1 MKQRPWRLARGE
13 RVRMEAA
20 LSSLRVSASDGTI
33 MGAARALDRAVF
45 DIIGERWRTYDLSP
59 EWRRIARARLAI
71 AIRAALR
78 ADEDARCEEVRARV
92 SSFYS
97 EADYER
103 SEMRG
108 AAEDWCDSLREWPP
122 LRSVAYEWP
131 DGVPV
136 PPSVLMFH
144 VPYVGTFVLP
154 SRVPR
159 ALWDR

>member
-1 MKQRPWRLARGE
+1 MKQRPWRLTRRE
-13 RVRMEAA
+13 RVRMEAVLLA
-20 LSSLRVSASDGTI
+20 LRSQIVRGEVDPWDIHMATRI
-33 MGAARALDRAVF
+33 MGDPDTLWSPKSWRA
-45 DIIGERWRTYDLSP
+45 I
-59 EWRRIARARLAI
+59 RARLSI
-71 AIRAALR
+71 ALRAALR